1 MKDKYLMSDY
11 KTMPLDQ
18 LGPCIQ
24 KDLQTIS
31 ARLHAHVAVMD
42 DSDDHG
48 RSLLSGASAA
58 VSAAAGKINR
68 HFMKLLLD
76 QRL

>member
-1 MKDKYLMSDY
+1 MSDY

-18 LGPCIQ
+18 LGHQIQ

-31 ARLHAHVAVMD
+31 ARLHAHVGTMADED
-42 DSDDHG
+42 DYG
-48 RSLLSGASAA
+48 RSLLAAASAA
-58 VSAAAGKINR
+58 ISSAAITINK

-76 QRL
+76 ERLI